1 MRRGFWLITT
11 EHLENRLWFK
21 DDEDFRAGMNYVA
34 VLAVSLD
41 VDVLA
46 YNLMSNHVHFVT
58 ECTWKEAHSFINEFK
73 RLYSQY
79 YSKKYQSRE
88 LLRRNGIDIRPLDDP
103 ESVEKGIAYTLM
115 NPVAANICI
124 TPSGYPWGSGACY
137 FNLSAAKGTPAHMYS
152 GRARIK
158 MLHSKKPVPASLLFD
173 ENGCVIPSS
182 FINVKLVESI
192 FRSAK
197 RMDYFLWSSSKAR
210 LEKGLPAFRDQSI
223 LSVIPDLCKSIF
235 RKNKLEELTK
245 EELGK
250 LLKEIRY
257 RFSSEPKQIAR
268 VTSLPYETVSSL
280 LDSM

>member
-41 VDVLA
+41 GDMLA
-46 YNLMSNHVHFVT
+46 YNLMSNHVHFVLRS
-58 ECTWKEAHSFINEFK
+58 TWKEARRFIEEFK
-73 RLYSQY
+73 KLYSQY
-79 YSKKYQSRE
+79 YSKKYKSRE
-88 LLRRNGIDIRPLDDP
+88 LLRRNGIDIRPLNEP
-103 ESVEKGIAYTLM
+103 ESAERGIAYTLM

-137 FNLSAAKGTPAHMYS
+137 FNLSPAKGTPADKFS
-152 GRARIK
+152 GRALIR
-158 MLHSKKPVPASLLFD
+158 MLHSKRPVPATLLFD
-173 ENGCVIPSS
+173 ENGCVVPSS

-197 RMDYFLWSSSKAR
+197 RMDYFLKSSSKAR
-210 LEKGLPAFRDQSI
+210 IEKGLPAFRDQSI

-235 RKNKLEELTK
+235 QKNRLEDLSK

-257 RFSSEPKQIAR
+257 RFSAEPKQIAR
-268 VTSLPYETVSSL
+268 VTCLPYETVSSL